1 MHVIKLAIGNGEEA
15 FIEKSL
21 TPGLNVIYSD
31 DNNRGKTLITQG
43 LMYSIGNPSIF
54 PNGFNYKEYYFYSE
68 IDISGQVYEF
78 LRKDNSFFVKTN
90 KEYRIFTTESEFRYY
105 FHKNIYSLPSI
116 IKNNQEQ
123 MVDFGLFYELFFIGQ
138 DKRDPS
144 NIIHRGRFNKEDFR
158 SMLVSLLKNEDH
170 VELINNNDDDK
181 LKLELKNLKSDLK
194 IAQKKLKLIKK
205 SPFVASYT
213 SRSSDLKE
221 ASEMAKFFKSKN
233 SEIAKLKNKRSRLMN
248 RISKLEALVLELRSL
263 NKNLSEGQIICGEC
277 KSDKIIFKNQDLEFD
292 VSNNDVRRTIL
303 SSINESIKEKE
314 FVVSELTY
322 EINTLQS
329 EVNKEM
335 RSTPPDLFQLA
346 FFKDEILEED
356 KYDEEVIKISHKI
369 DNLNQQL
376 SNSSSR
382 TDLNNQQ
389 KIEIISSV
397 VKLMTKFHEIID
409 PYGKLRFEDI
419 FSKRDTIYSGSD
431 GQEYYFC
438 RVMAIQN
445 KLNHPF
451 PIVIDSFRDGEL
463 STRKEEEMLK
473 LYFDLQ
479 KQVILTSTLKSQ
491 EYNNADKYN
500 QSFINSLD
508 YSIYDMHKLLGEN
521 DLDEFKKIL
530 VSFKLNIEF

>member
-1 MHVIKLAIGNGEEA
+1 MHVIKLAIGNSKEA
-15 FIEKSL
+15 FIEKGL

-54 PNGFNYKEYYFYSE
+54 PNGFDYKNYYFYSK
-68 IDISGQVYEF
+68 IDISGEIYEF
-78 LRKDNSFFVKTN
+78 LRRDNSFFVKSSS
-90 KEYRIFTTESEFRYY
+90 EYRLFTTEAEFRYY
-105 FHKNIYSLPSI
+105 FHKNIYNLPKI

-144 NIIHRGRFNKEDFR
+144 NIIHRGRFNKEDFK
-158 SMLVSLLKNEDH
+158 SMVVSLLKNVDYL
-170 VELINNNDDDK
+170 ELADNDDEK
-181 LKLELKNLKSDLK
+181 LKLDLKNLKSDLK
-194 IAQKKLKLIKK
+194 IANKKLKLVRK
-205 SPFVASYT
+205 SPYVASYT
-213 SRSSDLKE
+213 SRISDLKE
-221 ASEMAKFFKSKN
+221 ATEMAQFFKVKN
-233 SEIAKLKNKRSRLMN
+233 TEIAKLKNKRSRLMN
-248 RISKLEALVLELRSL
+248 RAYKLEALVLELRSL

-314 FVVSELTY
+314 FAISELTH
-322 EINTLQS
+322 EINKLQG
-329 EVNKEM
+329 EVNQEM
-335 RSTPPDLFQLA
+335 RHTPPDLFQLA

-356 KYDEEVIKISHKI
+356 KYDEEAIEITRKI
-369 DNLNQQL
+369 DEVNRRLKE
-376 SNSSSR
+376 SSSR
-382 TDLNNQQ
+382 TDVSSRQ
-389 KIEIISSV
+389 KTEILDSITE
-397 VKLMTKFHEIID
+397 LMVKFHELID
-409 PYGKLRFEDI
+409 PSGKLHFEDV
-419 FSKRDTIYSGSD
+419 FSKKDTIYSGSD

-438 RVMAIQN
+438 RVMAIQD

-473 LYFDLQ
+473 LYFALQ

-491 EYNNADKYN
+491 EYDNGDKYK

-508 YSIYDMHKLLGEN
+508 YSFYETHKLLGN
-521 DLDEFKKIL
+521 KDLDEFIGIL
-530 VSFKLNIEF
+530 NSFKLNIET